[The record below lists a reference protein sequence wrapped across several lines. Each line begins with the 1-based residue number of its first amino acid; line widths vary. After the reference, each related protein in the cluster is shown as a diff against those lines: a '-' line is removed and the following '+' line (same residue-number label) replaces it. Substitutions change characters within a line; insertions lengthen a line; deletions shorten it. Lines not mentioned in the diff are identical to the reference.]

1 MMNPNSSE
9 KKPQV
14 NGEANAPSDVP
25 LSPSLPPSL
34 PPTVPPSAAPPAPL
48 SASPAPPPRPALVDA
63 SGQGRFVTTQWSVV
77 LAAATASSTT
87 ARRALAV
94 LCEKYWPPLYNFIR
108 RQGYSPEDA
117 QDLTQGFFASLL
129 SSESLKNVGPDRGRF
144 RSFLLASM
152 KHYLSSER
160 KRSRAQK
167 RGGGQLPFSLD
178 FSREEDQLRIEPADP
193 LTPER
198 IYERRWVLAL
208 LDSTLARMA
217 EEARERGEAETFK
230 RLRPY
235 LTREEPLAP
244 YAEVA
249 AVLGSTEGAVKVAV
263 HRLRK
268 RFAELL
274 RAEIAETLSNSETI
288 DEEIQYLFTLF

>member
-1 MMNPNSSE
+1 MKNHTPHEKNS
-9 KKPQV
+9 QA
-14 NGEANAPSDVP
+14 NGH
-25 LSPSLPPSL
+25 SPSPGDLPPPSSL
-34 PPTVPPSAAPPAPL
+34 LPTVPPSAAPPPAPQ
-48 SASPAPPPRPALVDA
+48 APPPRPALVDDA
-63 SGQGRFVTTQWSVV
+63 TGQGRFVTTQWSVV

-87 ARRALAV
+87 ARQALAV
-94 LCEKYWPPLYNFIR
+94 LCEKYWPPLYAFIR

-129 SSESLKNVGPDRGRF
+129 KSESLKNVGPDRGRF
-144 RSFLLASM
+144 RSFLLAAV

-160 KRSRAQK
+160 KRARAQK
-167 RGGGQLPFSLD
+167 RGGGKLPFSLD
-178 FSREEDQLRIEPADP
+178 FTREEDQLHIEPTDP

-198 IYERRWVLAL
+198 IFERRWVLAL

-217 EEARERGEAETFK
+217 DEARERGEAETFE

-244 YAEVA
+244 YTEVA
-249 AVLGSTEGAVKVAV
+249 AALGSTEGAVKVAV

-274 RAEIAETLSNSETI
+274 RAEIAETLSNSDTI